1 MRVPPIPPGLRRPL
15 AFAALAGLLAGCL
28 SLLLPD
34 QFRAEARILP
44 DAGHAGSPGH
54 TGIWAPTAPPVV
66 PGTREDG
73 PTVIYDD
80 ILRSRRVA
88 DGVLS
93 AVYEYGVRS
102 WRFGPLRSRRGTLLQ
117 YLGAADV
124 DRALGDFRRLL
135 RVERNP
141 KSGLL
146 TVTAETRS
154 PELSLQVVRLAT
166 EELRRALVDLAQA
179 EGRNRARATQARLEE
194 VGAICSARD
203 EAFQRFQ
210 DANRNWET
218 SASPNLRYQ
227 GLRLREQL
235 VLWRRVQENLTL
247 NQEQA
252 LLEARNDAQTLL
264 VLDAGD
270 LPRAKSRPH
279 RSFIVFGAMVVTG
292 TATWAALNRTKVHD
306 LFIAKEKP

>member
-1 MRVPPIPPGLRRPL
+1 VS
-15 AFAALAGLLAGCL
+15 GCL
-28 SLLLPD
+28 AALLPD
-34 QFRAEARILP
+34 QYRSEARILP
-44 DAGHAGSPGH
+44 DAGHAGPQGH
-54 TGIWAPTAPPVV
+54 TGIWAPAAPPVA

-88 DGVLS
+88 DGVLM
-93 AVYEYGVRS
+93 ATYGYRSRS
-102 WRFGPLRSRRGTLLQ
+102 WRFGRSRAVSGSLLQ
-117 YLGAADV
+117 YLGAPDT

-146 TVTAETRS
+146 TLSAETRS
-154 PELSLQVVRLAT
+154 PELSLQVVRRAT

-179 EGRNRARATQARLEE
+179 DGRNRARTTRERLEE
-194 VGAICSARD
+194 VGATCAAKD

-218 SASPNLRYQ
+218 SASPNLRFQ
-227 GLRLREQL
+227 GFQLRSQL
-235 VLWRRVQENLTL
+235 DLWRRVQENLTL
-247 NQEQA
+247 NREQA

-264 VLDAGD
+264 VLDAGE

-279 RSFIVFGAMVVTG
+279 RSLIVFGAMVATFS
-292 TATWAALNRTKVHD
+292 TTWAALNRTTFRD
-306 LFIAKEKP
+306 LFVAKEKPCPSAPRPT

>member
-1 MRVPPIPPGLRRPL
+1 MPAPPLPSGLRRPL
-15 AFAALAGLLAGCL
+15 VFAALAGLVAGCL

-44 DAGHAGSPGH
+44 DAGHAGAQGH
-54 TGIWAPTAPPVV
+54 TGIWAPTATPVV

-93 AVYEYGVRS
+93 SVYEYGARA
-102 WRFGPLRSRRGTLLQ
+102 WRFGRPRRRRGTLLQ
-117 YLGAADV
+117 YLEAADT
-124 DRALGDFRRLL
+124 DRAMGDFRRLL

-154 PELSLQVVRLAT
+154 PELSLQVVRRAT

-179 EGRNRARATQARLEE
+179 DGRNRARSTRERLVE
-194 VGAICSARD
+194 VGVICSERD
-203 EAFQRFQ
+203 EAFRRFQ
-210 DANRNWET
+210 EANRNWET
-218 SASPNLRYQ
+218 SAAPNLRYQ

-235 VLWRRVQENLTL
+235 VLWRRIQENLTL

-292 TATWAALNRTKVHD
+292 TATWAALNRTKVYD
-306 LFIAKEKP
+306 LFFAKEKP

>member
-1 MRVPPIPPGLRRPL
+1 MRTPSLPPGLRRPL
-15 AFAALAGLLAGCL
+15 ALALLAGLAAAGL
-28 SLLLPD
+28 SSLLPD
-34 QFRAEARILP
+34 QFRAEVRILP
-44 DAGHAGSPGH
+44 DAGHAGPQNH
-54 TGIWAPTAPPVV
+54 AGIWAPTAPPVG

-88 DGVLS
+88 DAVLS
-93 AVYEYGVRS
+93 ATYAYRDRP
-102 WRFGPLRSRRGTLLQ
+102 WRFGALRDRRGTLLE
-117 YLGAADV
+117 YLGAGDP
-124 DRALGDFRRLL
+124 DRAMGAFRGLL

-146 TVTAETRS
+146 TLTAETRS
-154 PELSLQVVRLAT
+154 PELSLQVVRRAT

-179 EGRNRARATQARLEE
+179 EGRNRARTARERLEE
-194 VGAICSARD
+194 VGVICSGKD
-203 EAFQRFQ
+203 EAFRRFQ

-218 SASPNLRYQ
+218 SAAPDLRFQ
-227 GLRLREQL
+227 GERLRGQ
-235 VLWRRVQENLTL
+235 VALWRRVQENLTL

>member
-1 MRVPPIPPGLRRPL
+1 MGMPSLPPGLRRPL
-15 AFAALAGLLAGCL
+15 AAAALAGLLAGCL

-34 QFRAEARILP
+34 QFRAEVRILP
-44 DAGHAGSPGH
+44 DAGHAGAQGH
-54 TGIWAPTAPPVV
+54 SGIWAPTAPPVV

-88 DGVLS
+88 DRVLR
-93 AVYEYGVRS
+93 ADYRYQART
-102 WRFGPLRSRRGTLLQ
+102 WRFGALRSHRGTLLQ
-117 YLGAADV
+117 YLGASDP
-124 DRALGDFRRLL
+124 DRAMGAFRRLL

-146 TVTAETRS
+146 TLSAETRS
-154 PELSLQVVRLAT
+154 PGLSLQVVCRAT
-166 EELRRALVDLAQA
+166 EELRLALVDLAQA
-179 EGRNRARATQARLEE
+179 DGRNRVRSTQARLEE
-194 VGAICSARD
+194 VSAICSARD
-203 EAFQRFQ
+203 ESFRRFQ

-218 SASPNLRYQ
+218 SASPNLRHE
-227 GLRLREQL
+227 GRRLQEQL
-235 VLWRRVQENLTL
+235 ALWRRVQENLTL

-264 VLDAGD
+264 VLDAGE
-270 LPRAKSRPH
+270 LPSAKSRPH
-279 RSFIVFGAMVVTG
+279 RSFIVFGAMFVTG
-292 TATWAALNRTKVHD
+292 TATWAAVNRTKVHD